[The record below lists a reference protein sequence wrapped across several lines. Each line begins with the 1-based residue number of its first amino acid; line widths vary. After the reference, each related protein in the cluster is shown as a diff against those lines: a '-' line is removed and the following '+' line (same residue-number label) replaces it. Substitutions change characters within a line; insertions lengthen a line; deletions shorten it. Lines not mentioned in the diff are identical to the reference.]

1 MPTEEELARAK
12 SNLVA
17 SSIFERDSQASMA
30 RLYGASRARGESL
43 ESIMNWNDVMET
55 VTAEQVREVLAKY
68 VKGQPSI
75 TTKLL
80 EPES

>member
-1 MPTEEELARAK
+1 
-12 SNLVA
+12 
-17 SSIFERDSQASMA
+17 
-30 RLYGASRARGESL
+30 GESL